1 MQQFTIDNDLEANLS
16 IQTKGVMKKSAQ
28 KVKLI
33 EMIDKKMT
41 LDALEGFLGGD
52 QDHVINELETIVM
65 AGTKL
70 NVQHLFSEEVDEEL
84 YDEMWDCYR
93 GLKED
98 QLGPLEEEFDEEE
111 IPEHIL
117 RLVRLQF
124 HAMHG
129 L

>member
-1 MQQFTIDNDLEANLS
+1 
-16 IQTKGVMKKSAQ
+16 
-28 KVKLI
+28 
-33 EMIDKKMT
+33 
-41 LDALEGFLGGD
+41 
-52 QDHVINELETIVM
+52 M

-84 YDEMWDCYR
+84 YDEMWDFYR
-93 GLKED
+93 DLEED

>member
-1 MQQFTIDNDLEANLS
+1 
-16 IQTKGVMKKSAQ
+16 
-28 KVKLI
+28 
-33 EMIDKKMT
+33 
-41 LDALEGFLGGD
+41 
-52 QDHVINELETIVM
+52 M

-84 YDEMWDCYR
+84 YDEMWDIYR
-93 GLKED
+93 DFEED

>member
-1 MQQFTIDNDLEANLS
+1 
-16 IQTKGVMKKSAQ
+16 
-28 KVKLI
+28 
-33 EMIDKKMT
+33 
-41 LDALEGFLGGD
+41 
-52 QDHVINELETIVM
+52 M

-84 YDEMWDCYR
+84 YDEMWDFYR
-93 GLKED
+93 DLEED

-111 IPEHIL
+111 IPEHTL

>member
-1 MQQFTIDNDLEANLS
+1 MSWQEQ
-16 IQTKGVMKKSAQ
+16 
-28 KVKLI
+28 
-33 EMIDKKMT
+33 
-41 LDALEGFLGGD
+41 
-52 QDHVINELETIVM
+52 
-65 AGTKL
+65 KL
-70 NVQHLFSEEVDEEL
+70 NVQHLFSEEVDKEL
-84 YDEMWDCYR
+84 YDEMWDFY
-93 GLKED
+93 GDLEED